1 MDTVFGLE
9 VLKEYAIPLLIVL
22 VLFISA
28 HAVKIDFERIA
39 LSLLSGLGWGWF
51 AFMILAIPR
60 EEAVISTAEKFSFNS
75 CIALFFSLAIY
86 CFIKAVWHLF
96 FEEVK

>member
-28 HAVKIDFERIA
+28 HAVKRDFERIA

-51 AFMILAIPR
+51 AFMFVAIPKDIYVSTADKFNYYSCMLLFFGLATYSVIKAIWHVFM
-60 EEAVISTAEKFSFNS
+60 EEAR
-75 CIALFFSLAIY
+75 
-86 CFIKAVWHLF
+86 
-96 FEEVK
+96 